1 MPKIKELPKYKLT
14 DELKAHFHEVE
25 QRTAYRVR
33 DMNAKKAND
42 KTDKIELT
50 KGVREYGYE
59 CQYFTTKNVDGTY
72 TAKKCQASRQVV
84 KDFIA
89 EHGITDEMLDKLIN
103 LETLKA
109 ITGLTEDEL
118 VDKEYADIDL
128 GQITFTLKKA

>member
-1 MPKIKELPKYKLT
+1 MPKYKELPKHELT
-14 DELKAHFHEVE
+14 PELKAHFHDVE
-25 QRTAYRVR
+25 QRTAYRVK
-33 DMNAKKAND
+33 DMNAKKSND

-50 KGVREYGYE
+50 KAVREYGYE

-72 TAKKCQASRQVV
+72 TAKKCPASRQII

-89 EHGITDEMLDKLIN
+89 KHGITDDMLDKLIN

-109 ITGLTEDEL
+109 ITGLDEDGL

-128 GQITFTLKKA
+128 GQITFTLKKD